1 MKLPIIDMS
10 GLRSEVADERE
21 AVGRA
26 LKEACLDKGFFYLT
40 GHQVST
46 HSRHTAMTAV
56 RDLGIHEQTFIL
68 VGVGPLR
75 SAAAAEWIRTNI
87 PGVVIPDP
95 IIQRL
100 KSVPAGNQREEGR
113 NICVEIIQQVSEI
126 PGVSGVH
133 VMAYRQEELVAEIIA
148 ESGLQ

>member
-1 MKLPIIDMS
+1 M
-10 GLRSEVADERE
+10 A
-21 AVGRA
+21 
-26 LKEACLDKGFFYLT
+26 
-40 GHQVST
+40 
-46 HSRHTAMTAV
+46 AV
-56 RDLGIHEQTFIL
+56 RDLGVDEQVFIL

-75 SAAAAEWIRTNI
+75 SAGAAEWIRNNV

-100 KSVPAGNQREEGR
+100 KSVPADSQRNEGR

-133 VMAYRQEELVAEIIA
+133 VMAYRQEELVAQIIEEAGLLSRRFVSSTGEA
-148 ESGLQ
+148 E

>member
-46 HSRHTAMTAV
+46 HSRDAAMTAV
-56 RDLGIHEQTFIL
+56 RDFFSLPLKMNLKVTFLQL
-68 VGVGPLR
+68 VP
-75 SAAAAEWIRTNI
+75 
-87 PGVVIPDP
+87 
-95 IIQRL
+95 
-100 KSVPAGNQREEGR
+100 
-113 NICVEIIQQVSEI
+113 
-126 PGVSGVH
+126 
-133 VMAYRQEELVAEIIA
+133 
-148 ESGLQ
+148 